1 MPIDAQATNSL
12 FRASGVTDE
21 CPSCGKTG
29 WRYAKEKVSLPY
41 DQNPET
47 AQSTGSSLHAIPII
61 CNNCGLIRL
70 FLDKE
75 D

>member
-1 MPIDAQATNSL
+1 MPIDAQAANSL

-21 CPSCGKTG
+21 CPACNKTG
-29 WRYAKEKVSLPY
+29 WRFAKEKVSLPY
-41 DQNPET
+41 FANE
-47 AQSTGSSLHAIPII
+47 GSQPPGASLHAIPII
-61 CNNCGLIRL
+61 CDNCGHIRF